1 MYCKKQLIKNMKYKV
16 KDLLNGKNLI
26 SNLFLECIDS
36 ETVDSIT
43 KTKDYNVESTE
54 VDIKLLVNDR
64 ELDIDG
70 FLQYLNDQYF
80 NMVKKSAD
88 SLVRK
93 TLSNRAQEIGEM
105 LSGLE
110 NKLKHIE
117 NSIEWDEKLI
127 DINL

>member
-1 MYCKKQLIKNMKYKV
+1 MKYKV

-64 ELDIDG
+64 ELNIDG

-88 SLVRK
+88 NLVRK

-127 DINL
+127 DSNL